1 MKTLL
6 TAEMIGAMIE
16 TLKTRYGTLWPLQT
30 FNACNP
36 LVAYEHLPF
45 NEALKQAETDMHF
58 SSARSMDVL
67 KRLFHKQAFTK
78 QDILRAL
85 DRYRPN
91 HCETRLS
98 IATNS
103 FSYRDLWEE
112 DLLYRV
118 SGHNF
123 DKSKDL
129 WASKN
134 GKELKAHIECYINKQ
149 AGASFSLDQNR
160 HIQWINEQLT
170 KWLAAYLDDGQALW
184 KMPGKNKSFRMAW
197 ADLVIY
203 DNQLPKL
210 VRTEL
215 QALISTFVNTEI
227 NSLDCLR
234 DLLDSKSLD
243 VEQVGQL
250 IDIHLKELPGWA
262 GYIQYVNQNNHACEQ
277 LMHDYLLVRLIYHFA
292 LNAHPLY
299 RQESF
304 FGDDNHPLCSHFNVL
319 SQLDRFKAMPIDT
332 CANAFLNN
340 FNQWVDYIESFPEY
354 EQLTILIT
362 ALEDTQRRPLSGLL
376 GNAYTAY
383 GSTNQLPYNKPSA
396 QAVFCI
402 DVRSEP
408 YRKAL
413 ESAGNIETYG
423 FAGFFGLPISK
434 VPYAS
439 HEAVPLCPI
448 LLKPQFTIAEGPSRS
463 SKANPFSKLVRDA
476 LPLRQQ
482 WIYALKKIKRDTF
495 ATFTYVE
502 GLGMVHAFTLLRDS
516 FASVFFGQLGQ
527 KVSSA
532 IQPLAQCMPQLEAG
546 SSDGQISA
554 DGIPVTV
561 QAELAKT
568 ILPLIGLKAP
578 YAQFVVICGHA
589 AKTRNNPYA
598 SALDCG
604 ACGSN
609 GGGFN
614 ALVLCQ
620 ILNRSVVRD
629 ALAVEG
635 IHIPETTRFI
645 AAEHNTT
652 TDAVTFLNLN
662 VIPEQQQPHF
672 IPIKDAFVR
681 ASSQNRSQRQ
691 EKLKKHAPVSYGNNP
706 LAPAYDWSQ
715 TRPEWGLAQNQAF
728 IIGEREA
735 VKILNLEGR
744 CFLHSYDWREDP
756 HGEVLKVI
764 MTAPMVVGTWI
775 NLQYNFSTLDQ
786 HRFGSGKKYLH
797 NIVGLFG
804 SYIGN
809 ASDLQV
815 GLPYE
820 SLFCNDGTPYH
831 YPQRLLVHI
840 QAPLD
845 RVSSI
850 IEQHESVKNLVVNQW
865 IKLMVFDPEKNRN
878 YEYVDNAWQI
888 HCSDDSALLTLC
900 LNKS

>member
-6 TAEMIGAMIE
+6 TSNQIGSMID

-45 NEALKQAETDMHF
+45 NEALRQAETELCF
-58 SSARSMDVL
+58 SSQRSIEVL
-67 KRLFHKQAFTK
+67 KRLFQKQVYTK
-78 QDILRAL
+78 QDILGVL
-85 DRYRPN
+85 DRYCPN
-91 HCETRLS
+91 RSENRVS
-98 IATNS
+98 IATS
-103 FSYRDLWEE
+103 SLSYRDLWEE
-112 DLLYRV
+112 ELLHRV
-118 SGHNF
+118 SGHHS
-123 DKSKDL
+123 DKGEDL
-129 WASKN
+129 WAFET
-134 GKELKAHIECYINKQ
+134 GKELKIHIQCYADKE
-149 AGASFSLDQNR
+149 AEARLSLGQNR
-160 HIQWINEQLT
+160 QMQWINEQVT

-184 KMPGKNKSFRMAW
+184 KMPGKNKSFRVAW
-197 ADLVIY
+197 MDLAIY
-203 DNQLPKL
+203 DTQLPKP
-210 VRTEL
+210 VKTEL
-215 QALISTFVNTEI
+215 QALISSVVIAEE

-234 DLLDSKSLD
+234 NLIDFRSLD
-243 VEQVGQL
+243 AEQAEQL
-250 IDIHLKELPGWA
+250 IDSHLKELPGWV
-262 GYIQYVNQNNHACEQ
+262 GYIEYVRQNNAACED
-277 LMHDYLLVRLIYHFA
+277 LLYDYLLVRLAYHFA
-292 LNAHPLY
+292 LEKHPFY
-299 RQESF
+299 RQESIS
-304 FGDDNHPLCSHFNVL
+304 GDENHPLCSHFNVL
-319 SQLDRFKAMPIDT
+319 SELDRFKEMPVD
-332 CANAFLNN
+332 ARAKAFLNH
-340 FNQWVDYIESFPEY
+340 FDQWMDYIESFPEY

-362 ALEDTQRRPLSGLL
+362 ALEEAQRRPLSRFL
-376 GNAYTAY
+376 GKAYAAY
-383 GSTNQLPYNKPSA
+383 DSTNNLPHHKPSA

-408 YRKAL
+408 YRRAL

-434 VPYAS
+434 MPYAS
-439 HEAVPLCPI
+439 HEPVPLCPI
-448 LLKPQFTIAEGPSRS
+448 LLKPQFTVAEGLSES
-463 SKANPFSKLVRDA
+463 YTANPLSKLVLEA
-476 LPLRQQ
+476 IPVRQQ

-516 FASVFFGQLGQ
+516 FASVSFGQFGQ

-532 IQPLAQCMPQLEAG
+532 IQSLAQCMPQLEAN
-546 SSDGQISA
+546 SSDGSVSTG
-554 DGIPVTV
+554 GIPVTV

-568 ILPLIGLKAP
+568 ILPLIGLKTP
-578 YAQFVVICGHA
+578 YAEFVIICGHA

-620 ILNRSVVRD
+620 ILNNPAVRE

-635 IHIPETTRFI
+635 IQFPETTRFI

-652 TDAVTFLNLN
+652 TDAISFLNLH
-662 VIPEQQQPHF
+662 VIPDQQQSHF
-672 IPIKDAFVR
+672 IPVKEAFEQ
-681 ASSQNRSQRQ
+681 ASNQNRLQRQ
-691 EKLKKHAPVSYGNNP
+691 EKLKKQAPVSCGNNP

-728 IIGEREA
+728 IIGERA
-735 VKILNLEGR
+735 AIKKLNLEGR
-744 CFLHSYDWREDP
+744 CFLHSYNWREDP
-756 HGEVLKVI
+756 QGEVLKVI

-820 SLFCNDGTPYH
+820 SLFCNDGTPFH

-850 IEQHESVKNLVVNQW
+850 IEQHGSVKNLVANQW
-865 IKLMVFDPEKNRN
+865 IKVMVFDPEKNKI
-878 YEYVDNAWQI
+878 YESTQDGWQI
-888 HCSDDSALLTLC
+888 CFSDSGIMPALC
-900 LNKS
+900 LQQ